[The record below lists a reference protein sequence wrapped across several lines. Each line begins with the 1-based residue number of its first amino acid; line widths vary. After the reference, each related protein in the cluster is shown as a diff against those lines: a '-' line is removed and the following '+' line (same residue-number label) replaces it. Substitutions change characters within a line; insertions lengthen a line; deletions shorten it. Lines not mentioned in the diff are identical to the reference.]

1 MGYASTKVGILHTI
15 FLVFGLAIVE
25 HNTHG
30 DLVYHGDVVK
40 SSTRCGVKTDPFY
53 ASELLAQGLE
63 NISIVITCSAAKRA
77 YVRQDGLAH
86 RQARRG

>member
-63 NISIVITCSAAKRA
+63 KMSVAIPSSAAERT

-86 RQARRG
+86 RQARGG